1 MLVEAISKVILPWSY
16 TKKAQIDAELLYC
29 NLMLCG
35 SKVALSS
42 SLWLKYLLLMQ
53 PLSSPS
59 QKWSTQKIG
68 DIPKLSQGMGDTGI
82 GKLIPGVSS

>member
-53 PLSSPS
+53 PLYFYNYLEN
-59 QKWSTQKIG
+59 KNLLNLLDCERIFNFF
-68 DIPKLSQGMGDTGI
+68 L
-82 GKLIPGVSS
+82 